1 MFTHALLLCVNLQ
14 FVVYC
19 KHIQIALI
27 EILFL
32 ISQSVS
38 SLLGDYPLAMGGGG
52 VQDDLQ
58 RPLFIVD

>member
-14 FVVYC
+14 SVVYC

-32 ISQSVS
+32 KVNQLVV
-38 SLLGDYPLAMGGGG
+38 Y
-52 VQDDLQ
+52 
-58 RPLFIVD
+58 